1 MAPHSHREHLPEP
14 WESGLSRPQLRPRGP
29 LRDLKCTP
37 PSLFLIQGPHTFPVK
52 GPILTLLGPVA
63 HVVSVATTRPGH
75 RGVEASTDHR
85 KQKEWPCCGHTE
97 LTDQDYTRPPL
108 PLPRKTCLS
117 HHSGAQGSFLFF
129 CLSSYGRTERQGD
142 TQRFPRG
149 TTVRPQP
156 HKGALAPHQRVLEAH
171 GGLRSP
177 GLPEPCSPGSRGR
190 VTGRPTP
197 CWCPECTNWLMKVAE
212 EGRFRLGQSCW
223 GHVNR
228 QGEGS
233 ITGLGPQSPYQ
244 KDLQEYVWLRT

>member
-75 RGVEASTDHR
+75 RGVEACTDHR
-85 KQKEWPCCGHTE
+85 KRKEWPCCGHTE
-97 LTDQDYTRPPL
+97 LTDQDCTRPPL

-129 CLSSYGRTERQGD
+129 LSFFLWQDRAAGRHPEVPEGDDSSAPASQGGASSPPAGP
-142 TQRFPRG
+142 RGPRG
-149 TTVRPQP
+149 T
-156 HKGALAPHQRVLEAH
+156 
-171 GGLRSP
+171 
-177 GLPEPCSPGSRGR
+177 
-190 VTGRPTP
+190 
-197 CWCPECTNWLMKVAE
+197 
-212 EGRFRLGQSCW
+212 
-223 GHVNR
+223 
-228 QGEGS
+228 
-233 ITGLGPQSPYQ
+233 
-244 KDLQEYVWLRT
+244 